1 MKLRCPSQP
10 AFTSTMDSAT
20 PAVISHDSS
29 PVSVGDE
36 EDLLVVLLLGLTG
49 SGKSTFISLLA
60 EQNVVVGHNLTS
72 GTAEIR
78 GYNTFVLGRKVILID
93 TPGFDDTNKSD
104 FEILSDISLFLGTLY
119 RTPMRLVGIIYLQR
133 ITDIRM
139 SGSSLK
145 SIGMTERLCG
155 LEACPGI
162 TIATTMWANLQMA
175 EGGLEEGTARERQLL
190 ENMTFFGT
198 LVKNGAKFRRHLGTK
213 ESAEGIMSELV
224 RENATIVLDIQ
235 KQLVDDGLIL
245 GETPVGRYVQ
255 QDMLKQHQKY
265 LKELQEL
272 EKALQEAKQNKD
284 ESTLSQLKEEH
295 DQQRNIIQRLE
306 VGRQGL
312 NLKLDQLAERKN
324 PEYASL
330 LESDR
335 SIEEESELP
344 SLRAQISK
352 LKMEMQKH
360 DKQVHELRLKQHD
373 EQSRAISERK
383 FQQARFEIQ
392 QYEKALRMAEARRA
406 RRSLQ
411 QLNFD
416 VFRFIR
422 C

>member
-1 MKLRCPSQP
+1 
-10 AFTSTMDSAT
+10 MDSAI
-20 PAVISHDSS
+20 PVVISHDSS

-36 EDLLVVLLLGLTG
+36 EDLPAVLLLGLTG

-78 GYNTFVLGRKVILID
+78 SYNTSVLGRKVILID

-104 FEILSDISLFLGTLY
+104 FEILSDISLFLGTLH

-162 TIATTMWANLQMA
+162 TIATTMWASLQMA
-175 EGGLEEGTARERQLL
+175 EGGIEEGTARERQLS
-190 ENMTFFGT
+190 TFFGT
-198 LVKNGAKFRRHLGTK
+198 LVKNGAKFKRHFGTK
-213 ESAEGIMSELV
+213 ESAESIMSELV

-272 EKALQEAKQNKD
+272 EKALQEAQQNKD

-295 DQQRNIIQRLE
+295 DQQRNLIQRLE

-335 SIEEESELP
+335 SIEEESKLP

-360 DKQVHELRLKQHD
+360 DKQVDELRLRQHD

-392 QYEKALRMAEARRA
+392 QYEKAVRMAEARRA